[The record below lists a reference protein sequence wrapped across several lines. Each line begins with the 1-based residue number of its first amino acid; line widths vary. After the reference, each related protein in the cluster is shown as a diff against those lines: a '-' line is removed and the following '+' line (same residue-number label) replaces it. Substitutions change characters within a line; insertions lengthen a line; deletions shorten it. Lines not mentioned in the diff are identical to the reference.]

1 MTLGRATGQP
11 VVSPDHHTGGIE
23 AALSLLQV
31 ILVDQCDE
39 EKDMKKTEDIWM
51 CNLGT
56 LFVGLNSH
64 NEVLLNKRRNFGNA

>member
-1 MTLGRATGQP
+1 MHFG
-11 VVSPDHHTGGIE
+11 DNHTGGIE

-31 ILVDQCDE
+31 VLLDQC
-39 EKDMKKTEDIWM
+39 EKEADMKKTEDMWM

-64 NEVLLNKRRNFGNA
+64 NEFISNRRRNFDMA